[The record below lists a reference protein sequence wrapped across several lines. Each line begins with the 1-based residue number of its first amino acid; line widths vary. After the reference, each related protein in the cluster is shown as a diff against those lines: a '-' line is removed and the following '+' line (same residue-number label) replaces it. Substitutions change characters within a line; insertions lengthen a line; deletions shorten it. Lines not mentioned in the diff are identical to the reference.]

1 MNTRLKNIMLSAV
14 ISIAAT
20 GFAAALHQLLPS
32 SNQPGDGHDVWFYL
46 LLCAVIFFIVMNSIY
61 QNAAVNPKHLFTR
74 SVIFA
79 LLFLFLAISHFSA
92 HETARDWVFAI
103 IFSIAFP
110 FEVKHAVDYYRS
122 WKSNEETPFKEQ

>member
-32 SNQPGDGHDVWFYL
+32 SNQPGDGHDVWYYL
-46 LLCAVIFFIVMNSIY
+46 LLCAVIFFIVMNSLY
-61 QNAAVNPKHLFTR
+61 QNAAVNSKHMFTR
-74 SVIFA
+74 SVIFS

-103 IFSIAFP
+103 VFTIAIP
-110 FEVKHAVDYYRS
+110 FEVKKAVDSYRN
-122 WKSNEETPFKEQ
+122 WKSSEETTSKE